1 MSVLLGLLTEFIVEN
16 SPTAQKVC
24 DKLMEVTNNQR
35 NLVEG
40 KYAQYQREAERMSTD
55 RLKEKYKS
63 LIQKKI
69 HLRRVLMRKC

>member
-1 MSVLLGLLTEFIVEN
+1 MSVLSGFLTEFIVEN

-40 KYAQYQREAERMSTD
+40 KYAQY
-55 RLKEKYKS
+55 
-63 LIQKKI
+63 
-69 HLRRVLMRKC
+69 